1 MENYPASP
9 GGESRGTPESQTG
22 ATAGFNAVV
31 VQKHE
36 PTLRGILRVVATVV
50 ASAAAL
56 YLIYLLRT
64 PIGWLI
70 VATFVAVSVA
80 APVSRLEQHMPRT
93 AAIAVVYLVLVLVP
107 ILIGSILVPPA
118 VTAASDLVSDLPS
131 YVSDLNDTVQSSDT
145 LRSLNEN
152 YDLVSKLEDVAN
164 NAAGSLDNV
173 AGTLANL
180 GAGLLGSL
188 FALFTIIVMSIFMV
202 SRGQQWTQAILATR
216 RPDEAEAIGRA
227 LNRMA
232 IAVSSY
238 VGGAL
243 IQATIAGIVAFI
255 VLQILGVPAP
265 LALAVIVA
273 MLDLVPLLG
282 ATIGAFIVGVVTV
295 FTDFPTVTIIWLV
308 FAISYQQ
315 FENYV
320 IQPRIQSRAVQLD
333 PFVIVVAAIFGG
345 TLLGVVGALLAI
357 PFAAAGQIGV
367 YEFRLYRKGEFDE
380 MGADLEEG
388 ASLLPEVEEVEDPEG
403 PVDPETPPPD

>member
-1 MENYPASP
+1 
-9 GGESRGTPESQTG
+9 
-22 ATAGFNAVV
+22 
-31 VQKHE
+31 
-36 PTLRGILRVVATVV
+36 VVATVV

-56 YLIYLLRT
+56 YLIYRLRT

-70 VATFVAVSVA
+70 IATFVAVSVA
-80 APVSRLEQHMPRT
+80 APVNRLEQRMPRG
-93 AAIAVVYLVLVLVP
+93 AAIALVYLVLVLIP
-107 ILIGSILVPPA
+107 ILLGSILVPPA
-118 VTAASDLVSDLPS
+118 VTAASDLVSDLPG
-131 YVSDLNDTVQSSDT
+131 YVSDLNDTVQGSET
-145 LRSLNEN
+145 LRNLNEN
-152 YDLVSKLEDVAN
+152 FDLVTKLEDVAN

-173 AGTLANL
+173 AGTLADL

-188 FALFTIIVMSIFMV
+188 FALFTILVMSIFLD
-202 SRGQQWTQAILATR
+202 SRGQQWTEAILATR
-216 RPDEAEAIGRA
+216 RPEEAEAIGRA

-243 IQATIAGIVAFI
+243 AQATIAGVVAFI

-273 MLDLVPLLG
+273 LLDLIPLLG
-282 ATIGAFIVGVVTV
+282 ATIGALIVGIVTL
-295 FTDFPTVTIIWLV
+295 FTDFPTVTIIWII
-308 FAISYQQ
+308 FAIAYQQ

-345 TLLGVVGALLAI
+345 TLLGIIGALLAI
-357 PFAAAGQIGV
+357 PFAAAGQIAV

-380 MGADLEEG
+380 MGADLDEG
-388 ASLLPEVEEVEDPEG
+388 ASLLPEVEDPEG
-403 PVDPETPPPD
+403 PIDPDNPPPG

>member
-9 GGESRGTPESQTG
+9 GGEGRPAAGPEGS
-22 ATAGFNAVV
+22 ADSVV

-50 ASAAAL
+50 ASVAAL
-56 YLIYLLRT
+56 YLVYLLRT
-64 PIGWLI
+64 PIGWLFI
-70 VATFVAVSVA
+70 ATFVAVSVA
-80 APVSRLEQHMPRT
+80 APVNRLEQRMPRG
-93 AAIAVVYLVLVLVP
+93 AAVALVYLVLVLIP
-107 ILIGSILVPPA
+107 ILLGAILVPPA

-131 YVSDLNDTVQSSDT
+131 YVSDLNDTVQGSET
-145 LRSLNEN
+145 LRNLNEN
-152 YDLVSKLEDVAN
+152 FDLVNKLEDVAN
-164 NAAGSLDNV
+164 NAAGSLDDV
-173 AGTLANL
+173 AGTLADL

-188 FALFTIIVMSIFMV
+188 FALFTILVMSIFLV
-202 SRGQQWTQAILATR
+202 SRGQQWTEAILATR
-216 RPDEAEAIGRA
+216 RPEEAAAIGRA

-243 IQATIAGIVAFI
+243 AQATIAGVVAFI

-273 MLDLVPLLG
+273 VLDLIPLLG
-282 ATIGAFIVGVVTV
+282 ATIGAFIVGIVTL
-295 FTDFPTVTIIWLV
+295 FTDFPTVTIIWIV
-308 FAISYQQ
+308 FAIAYQQ

-345 TLLGVVGALLAI
+345 TLLGIVGALLAI
-357 PFAAAGQIGV
+357 PFAAAGQIAV

-380 MGADLEEG
+380 MGADLGEG
-388 ASLLPEVEEVEDPEG
+388 ASLLPEVEDPEG
-403 PVDPETPPPD
+403 PIDPDSPPPG